1 MVFSSMEFIFI
12 FLPVFLL
19 IYYIAPINWK
29 NLVILIGSVIFYI
42 WGSREN
48 PEYILLFI
56 MAIIMNYLLG
66 KFIENNPQW
75 KKAALFV
82 ALAYNLLPLIL
93 FKVAIDQI
101 VLPIGISFF
110 TFQNLSYVLD
120 VYRGKVQAEKS
131 FVKYGAYISMFPQLI
146 AGPIITYNEVREQ
159 LVTRKIT
166 VTRIRNGA
174 TIFLLGLG
182 AKVLIANRIGTLW
195 SDIQAIGVE
204 SITTQLAWMGIISY
218 CIQLYFDFY
227 GYSLMAIGL
236 GRMMGFYFPRN
247 FDSPYLSVSMSEFF
261 RRWHMTLGNWFKE
274 YVYFPLG
281 GSRCSKG
288 RMIFNLFVVWVLTSL
303 WHGIQWNFLL
313 WGMGI
318 FVLIVI
324 EKLWIG
330 EWLNKHRFV
339 GHLYVLSVT
348 PIMWLTFVMNDWQ
361 QYKLYLGKMFPLFAG
376 NENVIFATDYMKY
389 LSTYG
394 LFFVA
399 GCMFITAFPKK
410 LFRKHRKHIAMKGLL
425 TAVFILSIYCM
436 YRGLNDPFLYFRF

>member
-348 PIMWLTFVMNDWQ
+348 PIMWLTFVMTDWQ

>member
-29 NLVILIGSVIFYI
+29 NLVILIGSVIFYM

-131 FVKYGAYISMFPQLI
+131 FVKYGAYVSMFPQLI

-348 PIMWLTFVMNDWQ
+348 PIMWLTFVMTDWQ

>member
-29 NLVILIGSVIFYI
+29 NLVILIGSVIFYM

-159 LVTRKIT
+159 FVTRKIT

-348 PIMWLTFVMNDWQ
+348 PIMWLTFVMTDWQ
-361 QYKLYLGKMFPLFAG
+361 QYKLYLGRMFPLFAG

>member
-12 FLPVFLL
+12 FLPVFLF

-29 NLVILIGSVIFYI
+29 NLVILIGSVIFYM

-348 PIMWLTFVMNDWQ
+348 PIMWLTFVMTDWQ

>member
-29 NLVILIGSVIFYI
+29 NLVILIGSVIFYM

-227 GYSLMAIGL
+227 GYSLMAIGV

-348 PIMWLTFVMNDWQ
+348 PIMWLTFVMTDWQ

>member
-29 NLVILIGSVIFYI
+29 NLVILIGSVIFYM

-93 FKVAIDQI
+93 FKAAIDQI

-348 PIMWLTFVMNDWQ
+348 PIMWLTFVMTDWQ

>member
-29 NLVILIGSVIFYI
+29 NLVILIGSVIFYM

-288 RMIFNLFVVWVLTSL
+288 RMVFNLFVVWVLTSL

-348 PIMWLTFVMNDWQ
+348 PIMWLTFVMTDWQ

>member
-29 NLVILIGSVIFYI
+29 NLVILIGSVIFYM

-93 FKVAIDQI
+93 YKVAIDQI

-120 VYRGKVQAEKS
+120 VYRGKVRAEKS
-131 FVKYGAYISMFPQLI
+131 FVNYAVYISMFPQLI

-166 VTRIRNGA
+166 ITKIRNGA
-174 TIFLLGLG
+174 TFFLLGLG

-348 PIMWLTFVMNDWQ
+348 PIMWLTFVMTDWQ

-376 NENVIFATDYMKY
+376 NEKVIFATDYMKY

>member
-19 IYYIAPINWK
+19 IYYIVPINWK
-29 NLVILIGSVIFYI
+29 NLVILIGSVIFYM

-93 FKVAIDQI
+93 FKAAIDQI

-348 PIMWLTFVMNDWQ
+348 PIMWLTFVMTDWQ

>member
-29 NLVILIGSVIFYI
+29 NLVILIGSVIFYM

-348 PIMWLTFVMNDWQ
+348 PIMWLTFVMTDWQ

-410 LFRKHRKHIAMKGLL
+410 LFRKYRKHIAMKGLL

>member
-1 MVFSSMEFIFI
+1 MVFSSLEFIFI
-12 FLPVFLL
+12 FLPVFLI
-19 IYYIAPINWK
+19 IYYMAPDRGK
-29 NLVILIGSVIFYI
+29 NLVIFIGSILFYI
-42 WGSREN
+42 WGSWKN
-48 PEYILLFI
+48 PEYILYFV
-56 MAIIMNYLLG
+56 MAIVMNYLLG
-66 KFIENNPQW
+66 RFMENNPEW
-75 KKAALFV
+75 KKTALIV
-82 ALAYNLLPLIL
+82 ALVYNLLPLVM
-93 FKVAIDQI
+93 FKVSIDYI
-101 VLPIGISFF
+101 ILPVGISFF

-120 VYRGKVQAEKS
+120 VYHGKLEAEKS
-131 FVKYGAYISMFPQLI
+131 FTNYGAYISMFPQLI
-146 AGPIITYNEVREQ
+146 AGPIITYSEVRDQ
-159 LVTRKIT
+159 LIDRKIT
-166 VTRIRNGA
+166 VTKMKNGA
-174 TIFLLGLG
+174 IIFLLGLG

-247 FDSPYLSVSMSEFF
+247 FDSPYLSVSMSDFF

-288 RMIFNLFVVWVLTSL
+288 RTIFNLFIVWILTSL

-330 EWLNKHRFV
+330 EWLHENRLV

-348 PIMWLTFVMNDWQ
+348 PIMWLTFVMTDWQ
-361 QYKLYLGKMFPLFAG
+361 QYKLYLRKMFPLFAG
-376 NENVIFATDYMKY
+376 NENVIFATDYLKY

-394 LFFVA
+394 VFFIA
-399 GCMFITAFPKK
+399 GFIFITAFPKK
-410 LFRKHRKHIAMKGLL
+410 LFRKYHGHVAVKGLL
-425 TAVFILSIYCM
+425 TAVFILSVYCM

>member
-29 NLVILIGSVIFYI
+29 NLVILIGSVIFYM

-131 FVKYGAYISMFPQLI
+131 FVKYGAYVSMFPQLI

-330 EWLNKHRFV
+330 EWLNKHRM
-339 GHLYVLSVT
+339 LDICMSLVL
-348 PIMWLTFVMNDWQ
+348 
-361 QYKLYLGKMFPLFAG
+361 
-376 NENVIFATDYMKY
+376 
-389 LSTYG
+389 
-394 LFFVA
+394 
-399 GCMFITAFPKK
+399 
-410 LFRKHRKHIAMKGLL
+410 HR
-425 TAVFILSIYCM
+425 
-436 YRGLNDPFLYFRF
+436 

>member
-29 NLVILIGSVIFYI
+29 NLVILIGSVIFYM

-348 PIMWLTFVMNDWQ
+348 PIMWLTFVMTDWQ
-361 QYKLYLGKMFPLFAG
+361 QYKLYLRKMFPLFAG
-376 NENVIFATDYMKY
+376 NENVIFATDYLKY

-394 LFFVA
+394 VFFIA
-399 GCMFITAFPKK
+399 GFIFITAFPKK
-410 LFRKHRKHIAMKGLL
+410 LFRKYHGHVAVKGLL
-425 TAVFILSIYCM
+425 TAVFILSVYCM

>member
-29 NLVILIGSVIFYI
+29 NLVILIGSVIFYM

-56 MAIIMNYLLG
+56 MVIIMNYLLG

-348 PIMWLTFVMNDWQ
+348 PIMWLTFVMTDWQ

>member
-29 NLVILIGSVIFYI
+29 NLVILIGSVIFYM

-166 VTRIRNGA
+166 ITKIRNGA
-174 TIFLLGLG
+174 TFFLLGLG

-348 PIMWLTFVMNDWQ
+348 PIMWLTFVMTDWQ

>member
-1 MVFSSMEFIFI
+1 MVFSSMEFIFV

-29 NLVILIGSVIFYI
+29 NLVILIGSVIFYM

-174 TIFLLGLG
+174 TIFLPGLG

-348 PIMWLTFVMNDWQ
+348 PIMWLTFVMTDWQ

>member
-1 MVFSSMEFIFI
+1 
-12 FLPVFLL
+12 
-19 IYYIAPINWK
+19 
-29 NLVILIGSVIFYI
+29 
-42 WGSREN
+42 
-48 PEYILLFI
+48 
-56 MAIIMNYLLG
+56 
-66 KFIENNPQW
+66 
-75 KKAALFV
+75 
-82 ALAYNLLPLIL
+82 LLPLIL
-93 FKVAIDQI
+93 YKVAIDQI

-120 VYRGKVQAEKS
+120 VYRGKVRAEKS
-131 FVKYGAYISMFPQLI
+131 FVNYAVYISMFPQLI

-166 VTRIRNGA
+166 ITKIRNGA
-174 TIFLLGLG
+174 TFFLLGLG

-330 EWLNKHRFV
+330 EWLNKHRIV

-348 PIMWLTFVMNDWQ
+348 PIMWLTFVMTDWQ

-376 NENVIFATDYMKY
+376 NEKVIFATDYMKY

>member
-29 NLVILIGSVIFYI
+29 NLVILIGSVIFYM

-146 AGPIITYNEVREQ
+146 AGPIFTYNEVREQ
-159 LVTRKIT
+159 LVTR
-166 VTRIRNGA
+166 
-174 TIFLLGLG
+174 
-182 AKVLIANRIGTLW
+182 
-195 SDIQAIGVE
+195 
-204 SITTQLAWMGIISY
+204 
-218 CIQLYFDFY
+218 
-227 GYSLMAIGL
+227 
-236 GRMMGFYFPRN
+236 
-247 FDSPYLSVSMSEFF
+247 
-261 RRWHMTLGNWFKE
+261 
-274 YVYFPLG
+274 
-281 GSRCSKG
+281 
-288 RMIFNLFVVWVLTSL
+288 
-303 WHGIQWNFLL
+303 
-313 WGMGI
+313 
-318 FVLIVI
+318 
-324 EKLWIG
+324 
-330 EWLNKHRFV
+330 
-339 GHLYVLSVT
+339 
-348 PIMWLTFVMNDWQ
+348 
-361 QYKLYLGKMFPLFAG
+361 
-376 NENVIFATDYMKY
+376 
-389 LSTYG
+389 
-394 LFFVA
+394 
-399 GCMFITAFPKK
+399 
-410 LFRKHRKHIAMKGLL
+410 
-425 TAVFILSIYCM
+425 
-436 YRGLNDPFLYFRF
+436 

>member
-29 NLVILIGSVIFYI
+29 NLVILIGSVIFYM

-166 VTRIRNGA
+166 VTRIRNG
-174 TIFLLGLG
+174 TIIFLLGLG

-218 CIQLYFDFY
+218 CIELYFDFY

-348 PIMWLTFVMNDWQ
+348 PIMWLTFVMTDWQ

>member
-29 NLVILIGSVIFYI
+29 NLVILIGSVIFYM

-348 PIMWLTFVMNDWQ
+348 PIMWLTFVMTDWQ

>member
-1 MVFSSMEFIFI
+1 MVFSSLEFMFI

-19 IYYIAPINWK
+19 IYYMAPINWK
-29 NLVILIGSVIFYI
+29 NLVILIGSVIFYT
-42 WGSREN
+42 WGSWKN
-48 PEYILLFI
+48 PEYILFFV
-56 MAIIMNYLLG
+56 MTIIMNYLLG
-66 KFIENNPQW
+66 RFMENNPQW
-75 KKAALFV
+75 KKAALIL
-82 ALAYNLLPLIL
+82 ALVYNLLPLTMFKIVIDHIIL
-93 FKVAIDQI
+93 PV
-101 VLPIGISFF
+101 GISFF

-120 VYRGKVQAEKS
+120 VYRGKVEAEKS
-131 FVKYGAYISMFPQLI
+131 FVNYGAYISMFPQLI
-146 AGPIITYNEVREQ
+146 AGPIITYNEVRVQ
-159 LVTRKIT
+159 LLERKIT
-166 VTRIRNGA
+166 VTKIKNGA
-174 TIFLLGLG
+174 TFFLLGLG

-204 SITTQLAWMGIISY
+204 SITTKLAWLGIISY

-348 PIMWLTFVMNDWQ
+348 PIMWLTFVMTDWQ
-361 QYKLYLGKMFPLFAG
+361 QYKLYLRKMFPLFAG
-376 NENVIFATDYMKY
+376 NENVIFATDYLKY

-394 LFFVA
+394 VFFIA
-399 GCMFITAFPKK
+399 GFIFITAFPKK
-410 LFRKHRKHIAMKGLL
+410 LFRKYLGHVAVKGLL
-425 TAVFILSIYCM
+425 TAVFILSVYCM

>member
-19 IYYIAPINWK
+19 IYYIVPINWK
-29 NLVILIGSVIFYI
+29 NLVILIGSVIFYM

-348 PIMWLTFVMNDWQ
+348 PIMWLTFVMTDWQ

>member
-29 NLVILIGSVIFYI
+29 NLVILIGSVIFYM

-303 WHGIQWNFLL
+303 WHGIQWNYLL

-348 PIMWLTFVMNDWQ
+348 PIMWLTFVMTDWQ